1 MRNKIITNLLKNIK
15 KATNLVLKKLLKTFS
30 LKPLDSSI
38 PLMLL
43 TRFFKYSVFTS
54 LTILLGQSNYS
65 VNGFVRDDL
74 NGEPISYANVF
85 ISNTS
90 IGAAT
95 NRDGYFVIS
104 DIPSGS
110 YEINVSMIG
119 YAVYKETIELSDTSS
134 TRIEVRL
141 KKQVIQGSEI
151 LVTAE
156 RQKFE
161 RSMESSQISLDI
173 REINSAPAFIEP
185 DVFRT
190 LQMLPGVQTTSD
202 FSSALY
208 VRGSTPDQNLIML
221 DGIVIYNP
229 YHLGG
234 IFSTFNTDAIKEAD
248 FHAGGFPARYGGRMG
263 AILNVLNREG
273 NANKITGMFNISLI
287 SSKGLLEGPLP
298 KWKGM
303 KGSWMIS
310 GRRTYFDSII
320 NALKIPS
327 GQNADGTDSY
337 FQFPYFFYDYQVKI
351 NLDINQDHRITYS
364 RFYGDDVLN
373 YSYDDS
379 QTINSTGVKRKN
391 ESGFNIKWPWGN
403 QTNGLIWRW
412 IMSPELVAKTF
423 ISNSRYRFD
432 FDLGFYNRDTYT
444 YTDSI
449 TSIYTDINWRL
460 YDIINDNS
468 LETELTWN
476 AMDNHEITGGF
487 QIKNIHFELGEE
499 VSISTEDTSVTF
511 SSLALDDNTR
521 EFALYI
527 QDRWEVSEKLKF
539 QIGLRGTDY
548 NLHDKLYLDPRF
560 GTKYHYSKNIALKLN
575 WGLYHQFLTT
585 ANNQDENLRLVELW
599 LGIPKNK
606 PAAISQHVIGGLEYM
621 SPKNIFYRL
630 EIYHKNF
637 DNLLTLKQENRNTI
651 EGNDSESPFN
661 EFWNTKGESQGIEFL
676 LKKSSGKLNGWVGY
690 TYSETKYYTEP
701 SGWHYPN
708 FDRTHTLNMV
718 GNIELTDELEF
729 SAALTRSSGNPFTKI
744 LGRVYD
750 WEQKLDSDTYWY
762 PVDSYMVGD
771 KNTERYDD
779 YFRIDVGMTRKNGNL
794 FGLKYDTYWQVM
806 NVSKH
811 LNIFTYAYQTKR
823 DINTG
828 DQLGVE
834 RRAVPMFPLIFTFG
848 VKFDF

>member
-1 MRNKIITNLLKNIK
+1 MFFLRSIKVIIFISLTF
-15 KATNLVLKKLLKTFS
+15 LVAQNT
-30 LKPLDSSI
+30 SSI
-38 PLMLL
+38 
-43 TRFFKYSVFTS
+43 
-54 LTILLGQSNYS
+54 
-65 VNGFVRDDL
+65 NGFVRNNA

-104 DIPSGS
+104 DIPLGE
-110 YEINVSMIG
+110 YEVNVSMIG
-119 YAVYKETIELSDTSS
+119 YAVHKEMVELFDGSP
-134 TRIEVRL
+134 VRL
-141 KKQVIQGSEI
+141 EIGMKDQVIEGSEV

-161 RSMESSQISLDI
+161 RSIESSQISLDI

-221 DGIVIYNP
+221 DGIVVYNP

-248 FHAGGFPARYGGRMG
+248 FHAGGFPARHGGRMG
-263 AILNVLNREG
+263 AILNVINREG
-273 NANKITGMFNISLI
+273 NTNEITGMANISLI

-298 KWKGM
+298 RWRGM

-310 GRRTYFDSII
+310 GRRTYFDSIVD
-320 NALKIPS
+320 ALKIPM
-327 GQNADGTDSY
+327 GQKADGTDAY

-364 RFYGDDVLN
+364 RFYGDDVLD
-373 YSYDDS
+373 YSWDERESIDNANVDRD
-379 QTINSTGVKRKN
+379 TETGF
-391 ESGFNIKWPWGN
+391 SIKWPWGN
-403 QTNGLIWRW
+403 RTNGLIWRW

-423 ISNSRYRFD
+423 VSNSRYRFD
-432 FDLGFYNRDTYT
+432 FDLGFYFRDTYT
-444 YTDSI
+444 YADSVTAIFTDV
-449 TSIYTDINWRL
+449 NWRL

-468 LETELTWN
+468 IETELTWK
-476 AMDNHEITGGF
+476 ATDRHEITGGF
-487 QIKNIHFELGEE
+487 QLKSVDFDLGEE
-499 VSISTEDTSVTF
+499 VKIATQDTSVIF
-511 SSLALDDNTR
+511 SPLTLDNKTR
-521 EFALYI
+521 EISFFI
-527 QDRWEVSEKLKF
+527 QDRWEFSEKLKF
-539 QIGLRGTDY
+539 QLGIRGTDY
-548 NLHDKLYLDPRF
+548 NLHDEFYLDPRL
-560 GTKYHYSKNIALKLN
+560 GMKYHYSKDIALKLN

-599 LGIPKNK
+599 LGIPEDK
-606 PAAISQHVIGGLEYM
+606 PAAISQHIIGGLEYM

-630 EIYHKNF
+630 ELYQKDF
-637 DNLLTLKQENRNTI
+637 DNLLTLKQENQNTM
-651 EGNDSESPFN
+651 EGGESDTPFN
-661 EFWNTKGESQGIEFL
+661 EFWDTRGNSWGVEFL
-676 LKKSSGKLNGWVGY
+676 LKKSSGRLNGWVGY
-690 TYSETKYYTEP
+690 TYAETKYFTEP
-701 SGWHYPN
+701 SGWHHPN
-708 FDRTHTLNMV
+708 FDRTHTINVV
-718 GNIELTDELEF
+718 GNIELTEELEI
-729 SAALTRSSGNPFTKI
+729 STALTQSSGNPYTKI

-750 WEQKLDSDTYWY
+750 WEQNLYSDTYWY
-762 PVDSYMVGD
+762 PLDSYIVGE

-779 YFRIDVGMTRKNGNL
+779 YFRIDVGMTRKGGNL
-794 FGLKYDTYWQVM
+794 FGLEYDTYWQVM
-806 NVSKH
+806 NVTKH
-811 LNIFTYAYQTKR
+811 LNAFSYAYRTKTGM
-823 DINTG
+823 NG

-834 RRAVPMFPLIFTFG
+834 RRVVPQFPLILTFG

>member
-1 MRNKIITNLLKNIK
+1 VAQNT
-15 KATNLVLKKLLKTFS
+15 
-30 LKPLDSSI
+30 SSI
-38 PLMLL
+38 
-43 TRFFKYSVFTS
+43 
-54 LTILLGQSNYS
+54 
-65 VNGFVRDDL
+65 NGFVRNNA

-104 DIPSGS
+104 DIPLGE
-110 YEINVSMIG
+110 YEVNVSMIG
-119 YAVYKETIELSDTSS
+119 YAVHKEMVELFDGSP
-134 TRIEVRL
+134 VRL
-141 KKQVIQGSEI
+141 EIGMKDQVIEGSEV

-161 RSMESSQISLDI
+161 RSIESSQISLDI

-221 DGIVIYNP
+221 DGIVVYNP

-248 FHAGGFPARYGGRMG
+248 FHAGGFPARHGGRMG
-263 AILNVLNREG
+263 AILNVINREG
-273 NANKITGMFNISLI
+273 NTNEITGMANISLI

-298 KWKGM
+298 RWRGM

-310 GRRTYFDSII
+310 GRRTYFDSIVD
-320 NALKIPS
+320 ALKIPM
-327 GQNADGTDSY
+327 GQKADGTDAY

-364 RFYGDDVLN
+364 RFYGDDVLD
-373 YSYDDS
+373 YSWDERESIDNANVDRD
-379 QTINSTGVKRKN
+379 TETGF
-391 ESGFNIKWPWGN
+391 SIKWPWGN
-403 QTNGLIWRW
+403 RTNGLIWRW

-423 ISNSRYRFD
+423 VSNSRYRFD
-432 FDLGFYNRDTYT
+432 FDLGFYFRDTYT
-444 YTDSI
+444 YADSVTAIFTDV
-449 TSIYTDINWRL
+449 NWRL

-468 LETELTWN
+468 IETELTWK
-476 AMDNHEITGGF
+476 ATDRHEITGGF
-487 QIKNIHFELGEE
+487 QLKSVDFDLGEE
-499 VSISTEDTSVTF
+499 VKIATQDTSVIF
-511 SSLALDDNTR
+511 SPLTLDNKTR
-521 EFALYI
+521 EISFFI
-527 QDRWEVSEKLKF
+527 QDRWEFSEKLKF
-539 QIGLRGTDY
+539 QLGIRGTDY
-548 NLHDKLYLDPRF
+548 NLHDEFYLDPRL
-560 GTKYHYSKNIALKLN
+560 GMKYHYSKDIALKLN

-599 LGIPKNK
+599 LGIPEDK
-606 PAAISQHVIGGLEYM
+606 PAAISQHIIGGLEYM

-630 EIYHKNF
+630 ELYQKDF
-637 DNLLTLKQENRNTI
+637 DNLLTLKQENQNTM
-651 EGNDSESPFN
+651 EGGESDTPFN
-661 EFWNTKGESQGIEFL
+661 EFWDTRGNSWGVEFL
-676 LKKSSGKLNGWVGY
+676 LKKSSGRLNGWVGY
-690 TYSETKYYTEP
+690 TYAETKYFTEP
-701 SGWHYPN
+701 SGWHHPN
-708 FDRTHTLNMV
+708 FDRTHTINVV
-718 GNIELTDELEF
+718 GNIELTEELEI
-729 SAALTRSSGNPFTKI
+729 STALTQSSGNPYTKI

-750 WEQKLDSDTYWY
+750 WEQNLYSDTYWY
-762 PVDSYMVGD
+762 PLDSYIVGE

-779 YFRIDVGMTRKNGNL
+779 YFRIDVGMTRKGGNL
-794 FGLKYDTYWQVM
+794 FGLEYDTYWQVM
-806 NVSKH
+806 NVTKH
-811 LNIFTYAYQTKR
+811 LNAFSYAYRTKTGM
-823 DINTG
+823 NG

-834 RRAVPMFPLIFTFG
+834 RRVVPQFPLILTFG